1 MEDPMREAPY
11 VPLNGWL
18 MLPITIA
25 TWLAIPA
32 LIVTVAL
39 RDQPILMLGLIAL
52 VPAALLCL
60 YGHFTLQP
68 NQAKVMMLFGRYLGT
83 VRTAGFHWANPFAQ
97 PMGSAKTTTDD
108 QNNKQVGFTNRLK
121 LSLRARN
128 FETGRIKVNDQR
140 GNPIE
145 IGAVVVWQVED
156 SAQALFE
163 VDDYE
168 HYVTIQAE
176 TAVRH
181 LAGAYPYDHMSD
193 DEAQAA
199 ATLRG
204 SSAAV
209 SEALRVELQERLS
222 KAGVKVIE
230 ARLTHLAYA
239 PEIAAVMLRRQ
250 QAEAVIAARSK
261 IVTGAVT
268 MVQMALE
275 ELTRKGVVELDPER
289 RAAMVGNLLVVL
301 CADREAQPVLNTG
314 TLYH

>member
-1 MEDPMREAPY
+1 MREAAY
-11 VPLNGWL
+11 TPLNGWTV
-18 MLPITIA
+18 LPFTLGL
-25 TWLAIPA
+25 WLAIPA
-32 LIVTVAL
+32 LIVAGVIWNQGLYPLAL
-39 RDQPILMLGLIAL
+39 VVV
-52 VPAALLCL
+52 VPAAFLSW
-60 YGHFTLQP
+60 YGHFSLQP
-68 NQAKVMMLFGRYLGT
+68 NQAKVLVLFGRYLGT

-97 PMGSAKTTTDD
+97 PMATARTVGDD
-108 QNNKQVGFTNRLK
+108 KQPKNVSVSFTNRLK
-121 LSLRARN
+121 ISLRARN
-128 FETGRIKVNDQR
+128 FETGKIKVNDQR

-156 SAQALFE
+156 SAQALFD

-168 HYVTIQAE
+168 HYVAIQAE

-181 LAGAYPYDHMSD
+181 LAGVYPYDHGSD
-193 DEAQAA
+193 DETQIV

-204 SSAAV
+204 GSAAV
-209 SEALRVELQERLS
+209 SEALRVELQERLA
-222 KAGVKVIE
+222 KAGVRVLE

-239 PEIAAVMLRRQ
+239 PEIASVMLRRQ

-261 IVTGAVT
+261 IVHGAVT

-289 RAAMVGNLLVVL
+289 RASMVGNLLVIL
-301 CADREAQPVLNTG
+301 CGDREAQPVINTG

>member
-1 MEDPMREAPY
+1 
-11 VPLNGWL
+11 
-18 MLPITIA
+18 MLPITLGA
-25 TWLAIPA
+25 WLAIPA
-32 LIVTVAL
+32 LITAVAL
-39 RDQPILMLGLIAL
+39 YDRPIWMLGMIAL
-52 VPAALLCL
+52 VPVALLLL

-68 NQAKVMMLFGRYLGT
+68 NQAKVMVLFGRYLGT
-83 VRTAGFHWANPFAQ
+83 VRTSGFHWANPFAQ
-97 PMGSAKTTTDD
+97 PMGSARSVATGGNDA
-108 QNNKQVGFTNRLK
+108 KQVSIAFSNRLK

-181 LAGAYPYDHMSD
+181 LAGAYPYDHSSD
-193 DEAQAA
+193 DDAQAA

-209 SEALRVELQERLS
+209 SEALRAELQERLS
-222 KAGVKVIE
+222 KAGVKVVE

-314 TLYH
+314 TLYP

>member
-1 MEDPMREAPY
+1 MREAPCTP
-11 VPLNGWL
+11 VNGWL
-18 MLPITIA
+18 MLPVTLA
-25 TWLAIPA
+25 LFLAIPGVIAAAVLRDNGAITLA
-32 LIVTVAL
+32 LIAV
-39 RDQPILMLGLIAL
+39 I
-52 VPAALLCL
+52 PAALLCW
-60 YGHFTLQP
+60 YGHFSLQP
-68 NQAKVMMLFGRYLGT
+68 NQAKVLVLFGCYVGT

-97 PMGSAKTTTDD
+97 PMGSTRTVTDEK
-108 QNNKQVGFTNRLK
+108 NPKNVSLNYTNRLK
-121 LSLRARN
+121 ISLRARN

-156 SAQALFE
+156 SAQALFD

-181 LAGAYPYDHMSD
+181 LAGSYPYDHGAD
-193 DEAQAA
+193 DEAQTG

-209 SEALRVELQERLS
+209 AEALQAELQERLAKS
-222 KAGVKVIE
+222 GVRVLE

-239 PEIAAVMLRRQ
+239 PEIASVMLRRQ

-261 IVTGAVT
+261 IVHGAVS

-289 RAAMVGNLLVVL
+289 RASMVGNLLVIL
-301 CADREAQPVLNTG
+301 CAEREAQPVINAG
-314 TLYH
+314 TLYT